1 MKKLASVLLSAAL
14 LLSLCACSKNE
25 TRLFAG
31 ACTFYADGGLMSFS
45 EYSYKYDKDGNL
57 VKECEYFNGN
67 LNSTKVREYDSSGSY
82 TEKKTD
88 NKDKIEYIRE
98 YDKNGVISKETT
110 YDYAG
115 EIERISEY
123 NEAGL
128 IIRKEAFSSTYYT
141 VEYEYD
147 DEGTLIKQIETDY
160 DENNVVAKIYEDVY
174 DSEGE
179 RVQRTITSTD
189 GSPVLVEKTE
199 TVVDGNKKTL
209 NSYDSNN
216 ELRYVTEKEYDAKG
230 NLLKEETYSIKNG
243 EREFLSSSE
252 YTYDKE
258 NRVID
263 YVYVL
268 VDKTETKYEYSKEGY
283 LCKEITITEKW
294 ISSSV
299 FSDGSDAV
307 LKECVTINYYNADG
321 EKTKREYTVG
331 GELSSYTEYYYKT
344 VNLKSG
350 SKSTFDFR
358 DRKRKLDERANRV
371 Y

>member
-57 VKECEYFNGN
+57 VKELEYFDGN
-67 LNSTKVREYDSSGSY
+67 LNSTKERDYDSSGSF
-82 TEKKTD
+82 TEKKTNNRD
-88 NKDKIEYIRE
+88 NLEYIRE
-98 YDKNGVISKETT
+98 YDKNGVIRKETK
-110 YDYAG
+110 YDYTG
-115 EIERISEY
+115 EVEEISEY
-123 NEAGL
+123 NEDGL
-128 IIRKEAFSSTYYT
+128 IIRKESFSWTYT

-147 DEGTLIKQIETDY
+147 DKGNLTKEIETDY
-160 DENNVVAKIYEDVY
+160 DDNNVVEKIYEDIY
-174 DSEGE
+174 DSEGK
-179 RVQRTITSTD
+179 VIQRTITSAD

-199 TVVDGNKKTL
+199 TITDGNKKTV

-216 ELRYVTEKEYDAKG
+216 ELRYVTEKEYDDKE
-230 NLLKEETYSIKNG
+230 NLLKEITYSIKNG
-243 EREFLSSSE
+243 EREFLSSAE

-268 VDKTETKYEYSKEGY
+268 VDRTETKYEYSKEGY
-283 LCKEITITEKW
+283 LSKESIITEKW
-294 ISSSV
+294 ISAAV

-307 LKECVTINYYNADG
+307 LTECITVNYYNADG
-321 EKTKREYTVG
+321 EKTKREYFVG
-331 GELSSYTEYYYKT
+331 GELSSYTEYYYET
-344 VNLKSG
+344 VKVKRG
-350 SKSTFDFR
+350 SKSTFDYK
-358 DRKRKLDERANRV
+358 DKKRKLDERANVV